1 MADVDPA
8 KPPAEAPKPG
18 KEALPNTAF
27 NTYYLI
33 HYDCPVG
40 PVQSVV
46 AEWRVV
52 HRNSILT
59 GSGAEQYKYEGNNVV
74 RPRAPDFLANEL
86 KTCDLGATTET
97 ELQLYNNFT
106 VEDCPANNLSK
117 LVAVYSKTFPTTA
130 IKCLPNSDDLL
141 TTTINMAPIFT
152 NIMMQ
157 DGLSYRG
164 PWKSDIR
171 ELALKIQNESGMV
184 PFPSKLVPRTQDEL
198 IDDNGYDF
206 SGSASAPGKKILLVA
221 QGLQIIA
228 KSETHVLDVL
238 RLLQSPDD
246 NAPHQHAQE
255 HISIDMSLL
264 KQVHTKS
271 GLMLLDLSSSPAKVQ
286 VLECLHRDGWV
297 VLKNAASTK
306 SQQQAPSNEVVLALL
321 SAARRGSSD
330 FESSYPEVSWPSNL
344 QKGPN
349 PIQRPQN
356 WRGMV
361 QERAT
366 DIVAISCHHLWGDE
380 TDIWDWEYDT
390 GLRGDETGQMA
401 SVAATGGDLL
411 ICSGWLPRRLP
422 KPRGQTDLVTVKHRW
437 KHFGWTT
444 PSREP

>member
-1 MADVDPA
+1 
-8 KPPAEAPKPG
+8 
-18 KEALPNTAF
+18 
-27 NTYYLI
+27 
-33 HYDCPVG
+33 
-40 PVQSVV
+40 
-46 AEWRVV
+46 
-52 HRNSILT
+52 
-59 GSGAEQYKYEGNNVV
+59 
-74 RPRAPDFLANEL
+74 
-86 KTCDLGATTET
+86 
-97 ELQLYNNFT
+97 
-106 VEDCPANNLSK
+106 
-117 LVAVYSKTFPTTA
+117 
-130 IKCLPNSDDLL
+130 
-141 TTTINMAPIFT
+141 
-152 NIMMQ
+152 
-157 DGLSYRG
+157 
-164 PWKSDIR
+164 
-171 ELALKIQNESGMV
+171 